1 VFYGWWIVAACFITS
16 LYVHGVIG
24 FGFTALVEP
33 LSSEFQ
39 WSYAQIALAS
49 SLRGVEVGLLAPV
62 VGLFVDRW
70 GPRRLLLGGAILTGL
85 ALIVVGRTNSLGM
98 FYASFALI
106 ALGMTAVS
114 PTVTMT
120 TVANWFHK
128 KIGTAT
134 GIMHSGVGFSGL
146 MVPVVVMLIDAL
158 GWRTAMAILGLC
170 LLCIISPLSFLVR
183 HKPEQYGLSPDGEA
197 GIALVLDGKTLSPE
211 DISEDVT
218 AREAVRHRAFWHI
231 ALAMMFQ
238 IMLVSAVVTH
248 MLPYLS
254 SVGLGRATASLV
266 ASAVPLSSVLGRL
279 SFGWLSDRIDRRR
292 IMAVGYAMM
301 SIGLLFLNVA
311 ATGNPG
317 LLVPFVAFFSIGFG
331 GNAIVRASII
341 REYFG
346 TRSFGTIHG
355 FIMGVAVVGHLSGP
369 PLAGWVFDNWGS
381 YQGIWLVFAVL
392 ALFSLVLITT
402 APSPKPRSKELG

>member
-1 VFYGWWIVAACFITS
+1 

-33 LSSEFQ
+33 LSDEFQ

-49 SLRGVEVGLLAPV
+49 SLRGVEVGLLAPI

-70 GPRRLLLGGAILTGL
+70 GPRRLMLGGAILTGL
-85 ALIVVGRTNSLGM
+85 ALMAVSQTSSLGI
-98 FYASFALI
+98 FYAAFALL

-120 TVANWFHK
+120 TVANWFRK
-128 KIGTAT
+128 RVGTAT

-146 MVPVVVMLIDAL
+146 LVPVVVILIDSL
-158 GWRTAMAILGLC
+158 GWRTAMTIFGLSM
-170 LLCIISPLSFLVR
+170 LCIISPLTLLVR
-183 HKPEQYGLSPDGEA
+183 HRPEQYGLLPDGEPD
-197 GIALVLDGKTLSPE
+197 VLSTTSEGSLS
-211 DISEDVT
+211 SEDVSREIT
-218 AREAVRHRAFWHI
+218 AREAIRQRAFWHI

-238 IMLVSAVVTH
+238 LMLVNSVVTH

-254 SVGLGRATASLV
+254 SVGLVRATASLV
-266 ASAVPLSSVLGRL
+266 ASAIPLSSVLGRL

-292 IMAVGYAMM
+292 IMTVGYAMM
-301 SIGLLFLNVA
+301 SVGLLFLTFA
-311 ATGNPG
+311 ASGNTG

-331 GNAIVRASII
+331 GNAIVRAAII

-346 TRSFGTIHG
+346 RRSFGTIHG
-355 FIMGVAVVGHLSGP
+355 FIMGVAVLGNLSGP
-369 PLAGWVFDNWGS
+369 PLAGWVFDTWKS
-381 YQGIWLVFAVL
+381 YQGIWLVFVFL
-392 ALFSLVLITT
+392 ALFSLILIATV
-402 APSPKPRSKELG
+402 PHPRYPDRQPG

>member
-1 VFYGWWIVAACFITS
+1 
-16 LYVHGVIG
+16 VHGVIG
-24 FGFTALVEP
+24 FGFTALIEP
-33 LSSEFQ
+33 LSQEFQ

-49 SLRGVEVGLLAPV
+49 SLRGVEVGLLAPL

-70 GPRRLLLGGAILTGL
+70 GPRRLMLGGAILAGL
-85 ALIVVGRTNSLGM
+85 ALTVVSQTSSLGT
-98 FYASFALI
+98 FYAIFALL

-120 TVANWFHK
+120 TVANWFHRRV
-128 KIGTAT
+128 GTAT

-146 MVPVVVMLIDAL
+146 LIPVVVILIDSF
-158 GWRTAMAILGLC
+158 GWRTAMTIFGLSM
-170 LLCIISPLSFLVR
+170 LCIISPLTLLAR
-183 HKPEQYGLSPDGEA
+183 HRHEQYGLLPDGA
-197 GIALVLDGKTLSPE
+197 SYIPVIGRDGELNAEVASNE
-211 DISEDVT
+211 IT

-238 IMLVSAVVTH
+238 LMLVNSVVTH

-292 IMAVGYAMM
+292 IMTVGYAMM
-301 SIGLLFLNVA
+301 SVGLLFLTFA
-311 ATGNPG
+311 ARGNTG

-346 TRSFGTIHG
+346 RRSFGTIHG
-355 FIMGVAVVGHLSGP
+355 FIMGVAVLGNLSGP
-369 PLAGWVFDNWGS
+369 PLAGWVFDTWRS
-381 YQGIWLVFAVL
+381 YQGIWLVYVFL
-392 ALFSLVLITT
+392 ALCSLALIATV
-402 APSPKPRSKELG
+402 PNLKYRSGQPG